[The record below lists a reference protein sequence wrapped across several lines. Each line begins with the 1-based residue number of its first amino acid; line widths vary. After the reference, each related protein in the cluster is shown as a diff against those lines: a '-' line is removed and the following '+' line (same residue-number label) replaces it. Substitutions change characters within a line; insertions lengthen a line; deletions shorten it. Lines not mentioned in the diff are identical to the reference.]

1 MDISSIGN
9 SNANVAV
16 VLNRQASSDASI
28 STAQAAT
35 PTITETAVSQAN
47 KSPSLADVTKA
58 VQDINKSIQSSS
70 QGVEFTVD
78 NDDKRVVVK
87 VVDQQTK
94 QVLRQIPTE
103 EAIEISK
110 SLDKLQGLLIK
121 QQA

>member
-35 PTITETAVSQAN
+35 PTITETAVSQPN

>member
-9 SNANVAV
+9 SNTNVAV
-16 VLNRQASSDASI
+16 VLNRQTSSDASI
-28 STAQAAT
+28 STAQAAA
-35 PTITETAVSQAN
+35 PTITEIAVSQAN